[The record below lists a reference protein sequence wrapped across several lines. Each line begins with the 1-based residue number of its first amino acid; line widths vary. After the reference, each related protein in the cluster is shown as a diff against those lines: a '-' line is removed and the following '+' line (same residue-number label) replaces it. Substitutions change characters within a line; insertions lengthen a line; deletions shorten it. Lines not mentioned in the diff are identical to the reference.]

1 MSATPVILIAGARG
15 SGKTTLLRELLRHD
29 DAAASLV
36 ITTEQGD
43 VPLDHDLQI
52 ACSAAAEPLGGCICC
67 TRRTDIQ
74 HALADGLRQRRA
86 GTMAAFD
93 RVIVELGGDADL
105 AAPIQTLAVDADL
118 ARHYRIAHV
127 CAVIDARTVLD
138 AAAAMRVVLA
148 DTVLLTHADRA
159 VAADLDA
166 LRAAV
171 RRLNPGAAIH
181 SVAQGRIAPELLLET
196 AGDAIAA
203 DWHDGPDADESG
215 LHDIRVFTLSPD
227 APFPPGA
234 AESFLDT
241 LTRLRGADL
250 LRFKG
255 LMAVAGDDAPLVVQG
270 VHHVF
275 APPRRLARWP
285 GNEARSRLTFA
296 VRNLPRESIAGLLAP
311 FLDQHLFVER
321 STS

>member
-1 MSATPVILIAGARG
+1 MTATPVILIAGERG

-43 VPLDHDLQI
+43 GTLDHAPQI
-52 ACSAAAEPLGGCICC
+52 VCSAAAEPLGGCICC

-74 HALADGLRQRRA
+74 HALADALRRRRA
-86 GTMAAFD
+86 GAMAAFD

-127 CAVIDARTVLD
+127 CAVIDARTALD

-148 DTVLLTHADRA
+148 DTVLLTHADRT
-159 VAADLDA
+159 AAASLDA

-171 RRLNPGAAIH
+171 RRLNPGAAVH
-181 SVAQGRIAPELLLET
+181 AVAHGRIAPELLLE
-196 AGDAIAA
+196 AVGDAIAA
-203 DWHDGPDADESG
+203 DWHDSPAADERD
-215 LHDIRVFTLSPD
+215 LHGIRVFTLSPD

-255 LMAVAGDDAPLVVQG
+255 LMAVAGDDAPLAVQG

-275 APPRRLARWP
+275 VPPRRLARWP
-285 GNEARSRLTFA
+285 GNDRRSRLTFA
-296 VRNLPRESIAGLLAP
+296 VRNLPRESVGRLLAP
-311 FLDQHLFVER
+311 FLDPHLFVER